1 MRCIILC
8 EDEVEDVELQMPL
21 ERLRDAGLDVAVAG
35 KQAGKEFEGK
45 RGTTFRSD
53 VAVEDV
59 EAAQVDLL
67 VIPGGNAP
75 DKMRLHDEF
84 VELVRSCMERGKLVA
99 AVCHGPQLLIEADVV
114 EGRRLTSWPSVRTD
128 LRNAGAEVVDEAVVV
143 DGNLITSRKPDDLD
157 QFTDAILERLEAPTT
172 R

>member
-1 MRCIILC
+1 MRCIILV
-8 EDEVEDVELQMPL
+8 EDEVEDVELQVPL
-21 ERLRDAGLDVAVAG
+21 QRLRDAGLDVAVAG
-35 KQAGKEFEGK
+35 QQAGKEFKGK

-53 VAVEDV
+53 VAVKDV

-84 VELVRSCMERGKLVA
+84 VELVRGCMERGKLVA

-143 DGNLITSRKPDDLD
+143 DGNLITSRKPDDLGP
-157 QFTDAILERLEAPTT
+157 FVDAILQRTETARS